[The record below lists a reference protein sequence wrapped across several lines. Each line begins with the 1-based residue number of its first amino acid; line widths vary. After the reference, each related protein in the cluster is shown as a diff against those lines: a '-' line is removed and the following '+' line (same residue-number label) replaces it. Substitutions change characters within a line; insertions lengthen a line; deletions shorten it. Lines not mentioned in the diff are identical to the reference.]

1 MSAITVSRQ
10 LGSLGFEVAETAADL
25 LGFRLV
31 WRDVINQAGRI
42 AGSPEAALAAIDDL
56 GLLGICPSPE
66 ACLAYRQAVQQIMQE
81 LADQGN
87 VVIIGRAGQQILS
100 GWPEVLHVRVIAPR
114 TLRIERVAVRQEISK
129 ESAFAQV
136 EASDRRRR
144 SYLKRFYNVQWDDPN
159 LYDLVIN
166 TAHLTPRAAAQIIA
180 RTLFDPLFSS
190 HEPASPRH
198 ETPLQSARN

>member
-1 MSAITVSRQ
+1 MAAVTVSRQ
-10 LGSLGFEVAETAADL
+10 LGSLGFEVAQTAADL
-25 LGFRLV
+25 LGYRLV
-31 WRDVINQAGRI
+31 WRDLINQAARI

-66 ACLAYRQAVQQIMQE
+66 ACQAYRQAVQQIMQE
-81 LADQGN
+81 HAIQGN
-87 VVIIGRAGQQILS
+87 VVIIGRAGQMILS

-114 TLRIERVAVRQEISK
+114 PLRIERLAARQEISL
-129 ESAFAQV
+129 ESALAQV
-136 EASDRRRR
+136 EASDRHRR

-166 TAHLTPRAAAQIIA
+166 TAHLAPIAAAQLITQ
-180 RTLFDPLFSS
+180 TLTNPLFSS

-198 ETPLQSARN
+198 ETPLQSA

>member
-1 MSAITVSRQ
+1 MAAVTVSRQ
-10 LGSLGFEVAETAADL
+10 LGSLGFEVAQTAADL
-25 LGFRLV
+25 LGFHLV
-31 WRDVINQAGRI
+31 WRDLINQAARI

-66 ACLAYRQAVQQIMQE
+66 ACQAYRQAVQQIMQE
-81 LADQGN
+81 HAIQGN
-87 VVIIGRAGQQILS
+87 VVIIGRAGQMILS

-114 TLRIERVAVRQEISK
+114 PLRIERLAARQEISL
-129 ESAFAQV
+129 ECALAQV

-144 SYLKRFYNVQWDDPN
+144 NYLKRFYNVQWDDPN

-166 TAHLTPRAAAQIIA
+166 TAHLAPIAAAQLITQ
-180 RTLFDPLFSS
+180 TLTNPLFSS

-198 ETPLQSARN
+198 ETTLQSA

>member
-1 MSAITVSRQ
+1 MAAITVSRQ
-10 LGSLGFEVAETAADL
+10 LGSLGFEVAQTAADL
-25 LGFRLV
+25 LGYRLV
-31 WRDVINQAGRI
+31 WRDLINQAARI

-66 ACLAYRQAVQQIMQE
+66 ACQAYRQAVQQIMQE
-81 LADQGN
+81 LANQGN
-87 VVIIGRAGQQILS
+87 VVIIGRAGQMILG

-114 TLRIERVAVRQEISK
+114 PLRIERVAERQEISL
-129 ESAFAQV
+129 ECALAQI

-166 TAHLTPRAAAQIIA
+166 TAHLAPTAAAQLITQ
-180 RTLFDPLFSS
+180 TLTNPLFSS
-190 HEPASPRH
+190 HEPASSRH
-198 ETPLQSARN
+198 ETPLQSA

>member
-1 MSAITVSRQ
+1 MAAVTVSRQ
-10 LGSLGFEVAETAADL
+10 LGSLGFEVAQTAADL
-25 LGFRLV
+25 LGYRLV
-31 WRDVINQAGRI
+31 WRDLINQAARI

-66 ACLAYRQAVQQIMQE
+66 ACQAYRQAVQQIMQE
-81 LADQGN
+81 HAIQGN
-87 VVIIGRAGQQILS
+87 VVIIGRAGQMILS

-114 TLRIERVAVRQEISK
+114 PLRIERLAARQEISL
-129 ESAFAQV
+129 ESALAQV
-136 EASDRRRR
+136 EASDRHRR

-166 TAHLTPRAAAQIIA
+166 TAHLAPTAAAQLITQTI
-180 RTLFDPLFSS
+180 TNPLFPS

-198 ETPLQSARN
+198 ETTLQSA

>member
-1 MSAITVSRQ
+1 MAAVTVSRQ
-10 LGSLGFEVAETAADL
+10 LGSLGFEVAQTAADL
-25 LGFRLV
+25 LGYRLV
-31 WRDVINQAGRI
+31 WRDLINQAARI

-66 ACLAYRQAVQQIMQE
+66 ACQAYRQAVQQIMQE
-81 LADQGN
+81 HAIQGN
-87 VVIIGRAGQQILS
+87 VVIIGRAGQMILS

-114 TLRIERVAVRQEISK
+114 PLRIERLAARQEISL
-129 ESAFAQV
+129 ESALAQV
-136 EASDRRRR
+136 EASDRHRR

-166 TAHLTPRAAAQIIA
+166 TAHLAPIAAAQLITQ
-180 RTLFDPLFSS
+180 TLTNPLFSS

-198 ETPLQSARN
+198 ETTLQSA

>member
-1 MSAITVSRQ
+1 MATITVSRQ
-10 LGSLGFEVAETAADL
+10 LGSLGFEVAQTAANL

-66 ACLAYRQAVQQIMQE
+66 ACQAYRQAVQQIMQE
-81 LADQGN
+81 LAHQGN

-114 TLRIERVAVRQEISK
+114 NLRIERVATRQEISM
-129 ESAFAQV
+129 ESAIAQV

-144 SYLKRFYNVQWDDPN
+144 SYIKRFYNVQWDDPN

-166 TAHLTPRAAAQIIA
+166 TAHLSPTAAAQIIA
-180 RTLFDPLFSS
+180 RTVTNPLFSS
-190 HEPASPRH
+190 YEPASPRH
-198 ETPLQSARN
+198 ETPLQST

>member
-1 MSAITVSRQ
+1 MAAVTVSRQ
-10 LGSLGFEVAETAADL
+10 LGSLGFEVAQTAADL
-25 LGFRLV
+25 LGFHLV
-31 WRDVINQAGRI
+31 WRDLINQAARI

-66 ACLAYRQAVQQIMQE
+66 ACQAYRQAVQQIMQE
-81 LADQGN
+81 LAIQGN
-87 VVIIGRAGQQILS
+87 VVIIGRAGQMILS

-114 TLRIERVAVRQEISK
+114 PLRIERLAARQEISL
-129 ESAFAQV
+129 ECALAQV

-144 SYLKRFYNVQWDDPN
+144 NYLKRFYNVQWDDPN

-166 TAHLTPRAAAQIIA
+166 TAHLAPIAAAQLITQ
-180 RTLFDPLFSS
+180 TLTNPLFSS

-198 ETPLQSARN
+198 ETTLQSA